1 MTRLGYNE
9 RASYCIDLLVLAG
22 LLRWGIVHK
31 DGTIESMATC
41 LGKEEGES
49 IGQLLRA
56 GEDDMVRG
64 ILIAILCEERTI
76 PANLSESNP
85 TSLPK
90 NRA

>member
-1 MTRLGYNE
+1 MTRPGYNE

-22 LLRWGIVHK
+22 LLRWGMVHE

-41 LGKEEGES
+41 LGKEEGEA

-56 GEDDMVRG
+56 GEDDLVRR
-64 ILIAILCEERTI
+64 IMIAILCEERPI
-76 PANLSESNP
+76 PANPSEANP

-90 NRA
+90 SRA